1 MIKDKAVN
9 RSAMRFQSADQR
21 GGRNVEDRI
30 KELEDIARRIR
41 IDVVTMIY
49 KAGDGHPGASLSVTD
64 MITALYFDVM
74 NVDPNYPRKVDR
86 DRFILSKGHA
96 CPSLYAALARKG
108 YFSRDELPGLRSL
121 GSGLQGH
128 PDMNKTPGIDSTSGS
143 LGNGVS
149 VGLGMVL
156 AGRLR
161 GHDYF
166 TYVITGDGEIQEGVI
181 WEAAMAASKY
191 KTGRLIVFV
200 DNNGI
205 QSGGPVEEISGLYP
219 ILPKWE
225 AFGWHCQEIDGH
237 DYGQIL
243 NAIEK
248 AQACTDRPSL
258 IQAHTTKGQGVP
270 FMVGDNSWHK
280 RAPTAEEYQEAM
292 RALGGPCS

>member
-1 MIKDKAVN
+1 MKDN
-9 RSAMRFQSADQR
+9 RIVR
-21 GGRNVEDRI
+21 DRI
-30 KELEDIARRIR
+30 GKLEDIARQIR
-41 IDVVTMIY
+41 IDIITMIY
-49 KAGDGHPGASLSVTD
+49 KAGDGHPGGSLSVTD

-74 NVDPNYPRKVDR
+74 NVDPNDPPKADR

-121 GSGLQGH
+121 ESMLQGH
-128 PDMNKTPGIDSTSGS
+128 PDMNKIPGIDSTSGS

-149 VGLGMVL
+149 IGLGMVL
-156 AGRLR
+156 AGRLT

-166 TYVITGDGEIQEGVI
+166 TYVITGDGEIEEGVV

-191 KTGRLIVFV
+191 KAGRLIVLV

-205 QSGGPVEEISGLYP
+205 QSGGPVEEVSGLYP

-237 DYGQIL
+237 DFGQIL
-243 NAIEK
+243 TAIEK
-248 AQACTDRPSL
+248 AQVCTDRPSL
-258 IQAHTTKGQGVP
+258 IQAHTIKGQGVP

-280 RAPTAEEYQEAM
+280 RVPTVEEYQEAM